1 MCTSS
6 SPTSLLNRKRKEEK
20 GNEKKKK
27 SREKLSDEI
36 RAAKIGFETCSQLQT
51 KN

>member
-20 GNEKKKK
+20 GNEKKK
-27 SREKLSDEI
+27 SREKLSDEDP
-36 RAAKIGFETCSQLQT
+36 GCQDWV
-51 KN
+51 

>member
-20 GNEKKKK
+20 ENEKKKK
-27 SREKLSDEI
+27 SREKLSDEDP
-36 RAAKIGFETCSQLQT
+36 GCQDWV
-51 KN
+51 